1 MSRAADAL
9 VGAAVGAVI
18 GAVVL
23 TGVAT
28 VDRATNLNTVAL
40 RPTATTSV
48 AAVPQH
54 TAVISS
60 QPTQRPSMPK
70 FSNYLPYF
78 YFRHTCSGGRYPEPG
93 SSSQLHQW
101 QSCLSP
107 PQGTAVYSWAFVAFT
122 AVAGAINGLFLL
134 SQRRVA
140 VASTTGRR
148 DQGFFG
154 VWKWRS
160 TRLVFT
166 KLVQQNPLNFLESVH
181 IF

>member
-70 FSNYLPYF
+70 FSNYFAIFLFQAHVFRRLLSRARFIVPAVSVTKLCLFPPGYGCLQLGICGLRSCCWSHQWSLPPQPAPSRCCF
-78 YFRHTCSGGRYPEPG
+78 HHRPPG
-93 SSSQLHQW
+93 S
-101 QSCLSP
+101 
-107 PQGTAVYSWAFVAFT
+107 G
-122 AVAGAINGLFLL
+122 I
-134 SQRRVA
+134 
-140 VASTTGRR
+140 
-148 DQGFFG
+148 FG
-154 VWKWRS
+154 GWKSRS
-160 TRLVFT
+160 TRLNFT
-166 KLVQQNPLNFLESVH
+166 KLVQQNPLSFLESLH